1 MDDLRLRPRAR
12 EKLGH
17 IWSEAM
23 WRQMAADKES
33 FFRSCVW
40 IPAPGREGGRQKL
53 ELFDYQRDTVRV
65 LEDNRFVIVLKA
77 RQLGLTTLLMAS
89 ALHELMHRPGSNI
102 LLVSENQR
110 VANKA
115 LTLLDFMWRFLPDWY
130 RERAPKMTVD
140 SATEHIWEFPDGLT
154 SRIVS
159 LPATKTAGASETATL
174 VMWDEAALAS
184 DQEETYKTLK
194 PTTDAGGRMVIFST
208 ARGGHNRFARLYRES
223 VAGTNEFANIF
234 HPWFRSRFLNPKAD
248 RVPDCP
254 AGACD
259 DCVDRTAYLAKKR
272 DFDENPWEF
281 FSEYPESADQAFL
294 ESGRPRFADL
304 PPIETFSEL
313 GWRGWIRDGK
323 LVEDPLGPLR
333 VNPAFLRGVPSWAK
347 TVIAADPSGGV
358 GGDFTAFQ
366 VGFLDADGVPHRV
379 AFWHDNQTEPTDAS
393 EQLAELGRFFAGGQ
407 QRAAQIA
414 VERAGGWGDTF
425 INELQRHHSY
435 PNLYVYRRTGA
446 RRGGGRENTFGFP
459 MTSSRR
465 PMVIDKLAAYLP
477 STTVEKPVVM
487 SGIDPLLRHELG
499 AFIVT
504 AQERYEADTGM
515 HDDLV
520 MSAAIM
526 LFVLDEVGP
535 PATASAGDKSTE
547 GRRRVR
553 INLSHIFEEA
563 EQARLAEAS
572 PSRGEGRIGLRER
585 RHNR

>member
-1 MDDLRLRPRAR
+1 MAVDR
-12 EKLGH
+12 E
-17 IWSEAM
+17 A
-23 WRQMAADKES
+23 
-33 FFRSCVW
+33 FFRECVW
-40 IPAPGREGGRQKL
+40 IPAPGRPQGRQTFD
-53 ELFDYQRDTVRV
+53 LFDYQRETVKV
-65 LEDNRFVIVLKA
+65 LEGNRFVVVLKA

-130 RERAPKMTVD
+130 KDRAPTMTVD

-174 VMWDEAALAS
+174 VLWDEAALAS

-208 ARGGHNRFARLYRES
+208 ARGGHNRFARLYREA
-223 VAGTNEFANIF
+223 VAGTNEFAHVF

-248 RVPDCP
+248 LVDDCP
-254 AGACD
+254 DGPCNA
-259 DCVDRTAYLAKKR
+259 CVDRRAYNAKKR

-281 FSEYPESADQAFL
+281 FSEYPESSDQAFL

-304 PPIETFSEL
+304 PPIGDFGDL
-313 GWRGWIRDGK
+313 GWRGWIRDGE

-333 VNPAFLRGVPSWAK
+333 VNPAFVRGVPSWAK
-347 TVIAADPSGGV
+347 TVVAVDPSGGV
-358 GGDFTAFQ
+358 GGDFTAAQ
-366 VGFLDADGVPHRV
+366 VGFLDMDGTPHRI
-379 AFWHDNQTEPTDAS
+379 AFWHDNQTEPTDAA
-393 EQLAELGRFFAGGQ
+393 EQMDELGRFFRGGE
-407 QRAAQIA
+407 QRAAQIV

-425 INELQRHHSY
+425 VNELQRHHGY
-435 PNLYVYRRTGA
+435 PNLYVYRRTGT
-446 RRGGGRENTFGFP
+446 RRGGGRENVFGFP
-459 MTSSRR
+459 MTASRR
-465 PMVIDKLAAYLP
+465 PMVIDKLASYLP
-477 STTVEKPVVM
+477 STSVEKPVTLQ
-487 SGIDPLLRHELG
+487 GIDPLLRHELG

-520 MSAAIM
+520 MSVAIL

-535 PATASAGDKSTE
+535 PATVSAGGEKPTS
-547 GRRRVR
+547 RRVR
-553 INLSHIFEEA
+553 IDVSHIFREA
-563 EQARLAEAS
+563 EEVRAREARGG
-572 PSRGEGRIGLRER
+572 RGEGRIGVRER
-585 RHNR
+585 RR

>member
-1 MDDLRLRPRAR
+1 MGELKLRPRAR

-17 IWSEAM
+17 IWVEAM
-23 WRQMAADKES
+23 WRQMASDPES
-33 FFRSCVW
+33 FFRTCVW
-40 IPAPGREGGRQKL
+40 IPAPGQPLGRQRF
-53 ELFDYQRDTVRV
+53 ELFDYQQDTVRV
-65 LEDNRFVIVLKA
+65 LEGNRFVIVLKA
-77 RQLGLTTLLMAS
+77 RQLGLTTLLMAR

-115 LTLLDFMWRFLPDWY
+115 LSLLDFMWRFLPDWY
-130 RERAPKMTVD
+130 RDRAPTMTVD

-174 VMWDEAALAS
+174 VLWDEAALAS

-208 ARGGHNRFARLYRES
+208 ARGGHNRFARLYREG
-223 VAGTNEFANIF
+223 VAGNNEFATVF
-234 HPWFRSRFLNPKAD
+234 HPWYRSRFLNPKASL
-248 RVPDCP
+248 VPSCAAGPCP
-254 AGACD
+254 
-259 DCVDRTAYLAKKR
+259 DCVDRTLYEAKRR

-281 FSEYPESADQAFL
+281 FSEYPESADEAFL

-304 PPIETFSEL
+304 PPIETFDEF
-313 GWRGWIRDGK
+313 GWRGWLRDGK

-333 VNPAFLRGVPSWAK
+333 VNPAFARGAPSWAK
-347 TVIAADPSGGV
+347 VAIGVDPSGGV
-358 GGDFTAFQ
+358 GGDFTAAQ
-366 VGFLDADGVPHRV
+366 VGFLDQAGVPHRI
-379 AFWHDNQTEPTDAS
+379 AFWHDNQTEPTDAAD
-393 EQLAELGRFFAGGQ
+393 QLAELGRFFAGGQ

-425 INELQRHHSY
+425 INELQHHHSY
-435 PNLYVYRRTGA
+435 PNLYVYRRPGA
-446 RRGGGRENTFGFP
+446 RRGGGRESSFGFP

-465 PMVIDKLAAYLP
+465 PMVVDKLAAYLP
-477 STTVEKPVVM
+477 STTVDKPVVLQ
-487 SGIDPLLRHELG
+487 GIDPLLRHELG

-520 MSAAIM
+520 MSTGIL

-535 PATASAGDKSTE
+535 PATVSAGGKDGP

-553 INLSHIFEEA
+553 LDLSHIYREAEEA
-563 EQARLAEAS
+563 RLRES
-572 PSRGEGRIGLRER
+572 RGSRGEGRIGLRER
-585 RHNR
+585 RR